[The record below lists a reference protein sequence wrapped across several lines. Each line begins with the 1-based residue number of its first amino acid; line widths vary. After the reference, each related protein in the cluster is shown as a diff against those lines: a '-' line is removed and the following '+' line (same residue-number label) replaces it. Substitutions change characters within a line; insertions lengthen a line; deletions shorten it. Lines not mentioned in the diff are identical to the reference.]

1 MYFILPVF
9 DAVRMGVRLRVSRD
23 GLGGGTHNE
32 MFSEIVVGRKVLGHG
47 AREGQKKQK
56 RAVPTFSRGEGGCP
70 TRLWRKEKDGWRWYE
85 RGVTR
90 HVILNSES
98 SSQLESSDEWDCQ
111 E

>member
-47 AREGQKKQK
+47 AREGQKKTEAGSADLFPRRRWLPHQALAKGK
-56 RAVPTFSRGEGGCP
+56 RWLAV
-70 TRLWRKEKDGWRWYE
+70 
-85 RGVTR
+85 V
-90 HVILNSES
+90 
-98 SSQLESSDEWDCQ
+98 
-111 E
+111 